1 MQFEGAMKRTILW
14 LALAGVSSA
23 QNWPQFRG
31 EHAGGVADGQNLP
44 LTWSAAW
51 STPIPGLGHS
61 SPIVW
66 NDRVFVTTAI
76 SSDSNS
82 LFEAEAKGPVDL
94 RTDAASHQWRVYC
107 LDRKTG
113 KILWDR
119 LADEGV
125 PTIHR
130 HPHNSYASETPATDG
145 EHVVVSFGSQGLYCY
160 NFKGDLLWKK
170 GLGVIHAGKHNN
182 PEYTWGTASSPVIH
196 GKSAIVLCDSLGS
209 GYLAAFDLDSGREVW
224 RIQREANPS
233 WSTPG
238 ILEEG
243 GKTQVVVNAAP
254 LIQSYDFSTRK
265 ELWRLGPSTTNTTP
279 TPVFGEGL
287 IFVANGYNPTKPLYA
302 VRPEARGDLSLK
314 KGTTASDAVV
324 WSDPRNG
331 PYMTTP
337 LLYRGI
343 LYVVSLN
350 GVLTAFEAKS
360 GKQLYQKRI
369 APGGYTSSPV
379 ASDGRIYIGNEE
391 GAMYVVKAGPEF
403 EILGKNLFNEVLMAT
418 PAIAQGMLL
427 VRTQHHLW
435 AEKGA
440 EK

>member
-1 MQFEGAMKRTILW
+1 
-14 LALAGVSSA
+14 
-23 QNWPQFRG
+23 
-31 EHAGGVADGQNLP
+31 
-44 LTWSAAW
+44 
-51 STPIPGLGHS
+51 
-61 SPIVW
+61 
-66 NDRVFVTTAI
+66 
-76 SSDSNS
+76 
-82 LFEAEAKGPVDL
+82 
-94 RTDAASHQWRVYC
+94 
-107 LDRKTG
+107 
-113 KILWDR
+113 
-119 LADEGV
+119 
-125 PTIHR
+125 
-130 HPHNSYASETPATDG
+130 
-145 EHVVVSFGSQGLYCY
+145 VVVSFGSQGLYCY

-170 GLGVIHAGKHNN
+170 DLGVIHAGKHNN

-196 GKSAIVLCDSLGS
+196 GKNAIVLCDSLGS

-238 ILEEG
+238 IFEEG
-243 GKTQVVVNAAP
+243 GTTQVVVNAAP

-302 VRPEARGDLSLK
+302 VRPGARGDLSLK
-314 KGTTASDAVV
+314 EGTTASDAVV
-324 WSDPRNG
+324 WSDARNG

-343 LYVVSLN
+343 LYVVSIN
-350 GVLTAFEAKS
+350 GVLTAFEAKT

-379 ASDGRIYIGNEE
+379 ASDGRIYVGNEE
-391 GAMYVVKAGPEF
+391 GVIYVVKAGAEF
-403 EILGKNLFNEVLMAT
+403 EILGKNSFNEVLMAT
-418 PAIAQGMLL
+418 PAIAQGMLI

-435 AEKGA
+435 AEKSP
-440 EK
+440 

>member
-1 MQFEGAMKRTILW
+1 MIGIW
-14 LALAGVSSA
+14 LALAGVSFA

-31 EHAGGVADGQNLP
+31 EHAAGVADGQHLP
-44 LTWSAAW
+44 SSWNTAW
-51 STPIPGLGHS
+51 STGIPGLGHS

-66 NDRVFVTTAI
+66 DDRVFVTTAI
-76 SSDSNS
+76 SSDKNS
-82 LFEAEAKGPVDL
+82 LFEPAAKGPVDL
-94 RTDAASHQWRVYC
+94 RTDASSHQWHVYC

-119 LADEGV
+119 LAYEGV

-145 EHVVVSFGSQGLYCY
+145 RHVVVSFGSQGLYCY

-170 GLGVIHAGKHNN
+170 DLGVIHAGKHNN
-182 PEYTWGTASSPVIH
+182 PEYTWGTASSPVIY
-196 GKSAIVLCDSLGS
+196 GKNAIVQCDSLGT
-209 GYLAAFDLDSGREVW
+209 GYLAAFDLDSGREAW
-224 RIQREANPS
+224 RIGRDSNPS
-233 WSTPG
+233 WSTPA
-238 ILEEG
+238 IFETN
-243 GKTQVVVNAAP
+243 GKAELVVNAAP
-254 LIQSYDFSTRK
+254 LIQGYDLSTGK

-287 IFVANGYNPTKPLYA
+287 IFVTNGYNPIKPIYA
-302 VRPEARGDLSLK
+302 VRPGARGDLTLK
-314 KGTTASDAVV
+314 EGATASEAVA

-331 PYMTTP
+331 PYMSTP

-343 LYVVSLN
+343 LYVVSIN
-350 GVLTAFEAKS
+350 GVLTAFEAKT

-369 APGGYTSSPV
+369 APGGYTASPV

-391 GAMYVVKAGPEF
+391 GDLYIVKAGPEF
-403 EILGKNLFNEVLMAT
+403 EILGKNPFNEVLMAT
-418 PAIAQGMLL
+418 PAIAHGMML

-435 AEKGA
+435 ATSAALSGGR
-440 EK
+440 